1 VNIVDTSGWLEYLQ
15 DGSNSNQFGKPIH
28 DTRHLL
34 VPTVIMYEVFKFVLR
49 ETGEDTALRVQAQLQ
64 RGKVIPLDQTL
75 AIDAAR
81 LSLLHKLPMAD
92 AMILACAQQHNAELW
107 TQDAHFRTI
116 PGVRYFAKDA
126 AKILAK

>member
-1 VNIVDTSGWLEYLQ
+1 MNIVDTSGWLEFLQ
-15 DGSNSNQFGKPIH
+15 DGSNSNKFAKPIN
-28 DTRHLL
+28 DTAQLL

-49 ETGEDTALRVQAQLQ
+49 EASEDTALRVQAQLQ

-92 AMILACAQQHNAELW
+92 AMILACAQQHNAVLW
-107 TQDAHFRTI
+107 TQDSHFKSI
-116 PGVRYFAKDA
+116 AGVRYFAK
-126 AKILAK
+126 